1 MKPQLLALLLAGLSG
16 SSWAGGLYL
25 YELGTEDVGLAGAG
39 SAARA
44 QDATTIATNPAGMTM
59 LEGDQLT
66 IGLQG
71 LYGDAKYQQD
81 GRGAFSGNEAG
92 NVVGW
97 FPGMSVFYSHSV
109 DEQLKVGI
117 GVYGNFGL
125 GLDFGDWAGSRLIK
139 RSTLLGMTIQPT
151 VAYKIND
158 QWSVGGSINANYGV
172 FSLTRSTPGGDVE
185 LNDTDWSASIK
196 LGVLYQPDHATRLGL
211 SYTSETEYNF
221 NSSVNHPLGGQIPAS
236 GSINAPQQLM
246 FSAFHQLA
254 PQWAVMANLGWQNWE
269 AYNDNQLW
277 LGNNEAPNA
286 DRMQDTWHT
295 ALGLQYQ
302 ATPALRLN
310 TGIAYD
316 SSFYKDQQN
325 TSMTMP
331 SGEAWRFGLGGQ
343 YQLNKTD
350 SLGVAFEYVHF
361 DSAYVPSPLLS
372 GAYHSPKMYFITANY
387 SKKF

>member
-16 SSWAGGLYL
+16 TSWAGGLYL

-59 LEGDQLT
+59 LDGDQLT

-81 GRGAFSGNEAG
+81 GRGVLSGNEAG

-97 FPGMSVFYSHSV
+97 FPGMSAFYSHSV
-109 DEQLKVGI
+109 DDQLKVGI

-125 GLDFGDWAGSRLIK
+125 GLDFGDWAGSRLLK
-139 RSTLLGMTIQPT
+139 QSTLIGMTIQPT
-151 VAYKIND
+151 IAYKIND
-158 QWSVGGSINANYGV
+158 QWSVGGSINANYGI
-172 FSLTRSTPGGDVE
+172 FSLTRSTPSGDVE
-185 LNDTDWSASIK
+185 LNDTDWSSSIK
-196 LGVLYQPDHATRLGL
+196 LGVLYQLDHATRLGL

-221 NSSVNHPLGGQIPAS
+221 NSSVNNPLGGQIPVN

-254 PQWAVMANLGWQNWE
+254 PQWAVMGNLGWQNWS
-269 AYNDNQLW
+269 AYNDNQLL

-286 DRMQDTWHT
+286 ERMQDTWHT

-331 SGEAWRFGLGGQ
+331 SGKTWRFGLGGQ
-343 YQLNKTD
+343 YQLNKTN
-350 SLGVAFEYVHF
+350 SLGVAFEYTHS
-361 DSAYVPSPLLS
+361 DSAYVQSALLS